1 MSLKENIEMV
11 KEELTSEEK
20 FFEKAVVT
28 ENFVKKY
35 KNVMIGS
42 VVAIVL
48 FVAADIGY
56 NINKEHTLK
65 AANTALLQ
73 LEANPSDKT
82 ALATLESLS
91 PKLHDVWMYS
101 QAIANK
107 NAKNLQE
114 LENSKALMIGDL
126 ATYENAQKKQD
137 ITKLENYT
145 EKQNAIYRD
154 LAQVQVAII
163 LMKSGKIDEAHEKLS
178 MIQASSPLAQVSR
191 ALMHYGVK

>member
-1 MSLKENIEMV
+1 MV

-107 NAKNLQE
+107 NVKNLQK